1 MNLIQFRPVDN
12 DVALLGNAIRILND
26 FKTLGFVKRDA
37 FIEVVLE
44 LDPHYNEFSRIQKL
58 MNFWSGRVKDE
69 NLNKD
74 LDKVIEKLKSE

>member
-26 FKTLGFVKRDA
+26 FKTLGFIKRDA

>member
-1 MNLIQFRPVDN
+1 MNLIQFKPVDN

-26 FKTLGFVKRDA
+26 FKSLGFVKRDA

-74 LDKVIEKLKSE
+74 LDKVIEKLKTE